1 MVGWQA
7 QPMTKDSVRPPRF
20 SFPFYS
26 MRCHILLSLPLIL
39 LTSMTLQAGTQT
51 QAELLAAMPREIIDT
66 LAGSGRPDKNG
77 LVGTNRREGWIHAA
91 LQRGAMLM
99 LSVGAA
105 RGDKA
110 VAEDAW
116 RAIDAVFSRQ
126 KPEGN
131 FESGSFQGRTQSRGD
146 DLSGTSFWLSELC
159 EALLVVRESPLADQF
174 KERIDALL
182 PKIRSAAHWLAAGE
196 AELAR
201 GDSKAP
207 NRLFFDAKAFG
218 FAALLTDDDSL
229 MPAGERFFEAG
240 LKMQRE
246 DGAFDE
252 RGGGDTSYQA
262 VNLLKLQVLAL
273 RFPQKRLSEVV
284 SRGMKWELA
293 RILPTGEVS
302 TAENTRVRPGGE
314 SFLGHEKAV
323 NYGEVV
329 LALLYYSAS
338 TGDKQ
343 AADAAA
349 RSFKFG
355 RELARKK

>member
-1 MVGWQA
+1 M
-7 QPMTKDSVRPPRF
+7 RRF
-20 SFPFYS
+20 IF
-26 MRCHILLSLPLIL
+26 LPLL
-39 LTSMTLQAGTQT
+39 LCACICSQAAGKT
-51 QAELLAAMPREIIDT
+51 QAELLAGMPREIIVP
-66 LAGSGRPDKNG
+66 LSRSGRPDENG

-110 VAEDAW
+110 AAEDAW
-116 RAIDAVFSRQ
+116 RAVDVVFAHQ

-174 KERIDALL
+174 KARIDALL
-182 PKIRSAAHWLAAGE
+182 PKIQSATRWLAAGE

-218 FAALLTDDDSL
+218 FASLLTRVESF
-229 MPAGERFFEAG
+229 MPISKRFMEAG

-262 VNLLKLQVLAL
+262 VNLLKLQVLAMHL
-273 RFPQKRLSEVV
+273 PDPRIDGVV
-284 SRGMKWELA
+284 YRGMKWELA

-314 SFLGHEKAV
+314 SFLGHEKTV
-323 NYGEVV
+323 NYSEVV
-329 LALLYYSAS
+329 LALLYYSAR
-338 TGDKQ
+338 TGDRE

-349 RSFKFG
+349 RAYKYG
-355 RELARKK
+355 RELANRK

>member
-1 MVGWQA
+1 MRHRLLFTLSFVLMASPPLRAVGKTQA
-7 QPMTKDSVRPPRF
+7 QM
-20 SFPFYS
+20 
-26 MRCHILLSLPLIL
+26 
-39 LTSMTLQAGTQT
+39 
-51 QAELLAAMPREIIDT
+51 LAAMPREIIDA
-66 LAGSGRPDKNG
+66 LAGSGRPDKSG

-116 RAIDAVFSRQ
+116 RAIDTAFARQ

-146 DLSGTSFWLSELC
+146 DLSGTAFWLSELC
-159 EALLVVRESPLADQF
+159 EALLVVRESPLANHF
-174 KERIDALL
+174 KARIDALL
-182 PKIRSAAHWLAAGE
+182 PKIQSAARWLAAGE

-218 FAALLTDDDSL
+218 FAALLTHDESL
-229 MPAGERFFEAG
+229 MPVSKRFIAAG

-246 DGAFDE
+246 NGAFDE

-262 VNLLKLQVLAL
+262 VNLLKLQVLAMHLPDL
-273 RFPQKRLSEVV
+273 RIEDVV
-284 SRGMKWELA
+284 ARGMKWELE
-293 RILPTGEVS
+293 RMLPSGEVS

-314 SFLGHEKAV
+314 TFLGHEKSV

-338 TGDKQ
+338 TGDNE
-343 AADAAA
+343 AADAASRA
-349 RSFKFG
+349 FKFG
-355 RELARKK
+355 RELARKR

>member
-1 MVGWQA
+1 M
-7 QPMTKDSVRPPRF
+7 SCRF
-20 SFPFYS
+20 
-26 MRCHILLSLPLIL
+26 LVTLALIL
-39 LTSMTLQAGTQT
+39 LASRPLQAAGKS
-51 QAELLAAMPREIIDT
+51 QAELLAAMPREILDA

-99 LSVGAA
+99 LAVGAA

-116 RAIDAVFSRQ
+116 RAIDAAFARQ

-146 DLSGTSFWLSELC
+146 DLSGTAFWLSELC
-159 EALLVVRESPLADQF
+159 EALLVVRESPLADHF

-182 PKIRSAAHWLAAGE
+182 PKIKSAAHWLAAGE

-207 NRLFFDAKAFG
+207 NRLCFDAKAFG
-218 FAALLTDDDSL
+218 FAGLLTGDESL
-229 MPAGERFFEAG
+229 MPVGERFFEAG

-262 VNLLKLQVLAL
+262 VSLLKLQVLAL
-273 RFPQKRLSEVV
+273 RFPQERLDEVV
-284 SRGMKWELA
+284 ARGMKWELA
-293 RILPTGEVS
+293 RILPSGEVS

-314 SFLGHEKAV
+314 SFLGHEKRV

-338 TGDKQ
+338 TGDTE

-349 RSFKFG
+349 RAFKFG
-355 RELARKK
+355 RELARKR

>member
-1 MVGWQA
+1 MRPRLLFTLSLVLMASPPVQAAGKTQA
-7 QPMTKDSVRPPRF
+7 QM
-20 SFPFYS
+20 
-26 MRCHILLSLPLIL
+26 L
-39 LTSMTLQAGTQT
+39 AG
-51 QAELLAAMPREIIDT
+51 MPQEIMDT
-66 LAGSGRPDKNG
+66 LAGSGRPDKSG

-110 VAEDAW
+110 AAEDAW
-116 RAIDAVFSRQ
+116 RAVDATFSRQ
-126 KPEGN
+126 KQDGS
-131 FESGSFQGRTQSRGD
+131 FEKGSFQGKTLSRGD

-159 EALLVVRESPLADQF
+159 EALLVVRESPLADHF
-174 KERIDALL
+174 KARIDALL
-182 PKIRSAAHWLAAGE
+182 PRIKSAVRWLAAGE

-218 FAALLTDDDSL
+218 FAGLLTGDESL
-229 MPAGERFFEAG
+229 MPVGERFFEAG
-240 LKMQRE
+240 LKMQRA

-273 RFPQKRLSEVV
+273 RFPQDRTDAVV
-284 SRGMKWELA
+284 ARGMKWELA

-314 SFLGHEKAV
+314 SFLGHEKSV

-338 TGDKQ
+338 TGDTE

-349 RSFKFG
+349 RAFKFG
-355 RELARKK
+355 RELARKR